1 MTGFNLSEW
10 ALRHRSLVVFFILVC
25 GTAGALSYMKLG
37 REEDPAF
44 AVNTMIVQTNWPG
57 ATTLDTMS
65 QVTDRIEKK
74 LQETPHLD
82 YLKSY
87 TKPGVSVV
95 YVNVLDSTP
104 ASDLPDIW
112 YQVRKKVA
120 DIKQTLPAGIQ
131 GPSFNDEFGDVYGV
145 IYGITWDGFSQREV
159 RDFAEQAR
167 TAFLAEPDVA
177 KVNIFGTQDEKYY
190 LTISPKKLAALGIN
204 LDDVLNAIADQNA
217 VTPAGVINTNHENI
231 LVEVTGALVTA
242 DSLKN
247 INLYIN
253 GRFYKLAELAQITHG
268 YVDPPQK
275 MFRVNERPAIGLG
288 ISMRAGG
295 NILDLGVKLRKI
307 AAGLEQRFP
316 IGINVVQVS
325 DQPAVVKDAIGGFT
339 KALMEAVVIVLIVS
353 FVSLGVRA
361 GLVVAF
367 SIPLVL
373 SIVFL
378 AMQIEGTSL
387 QRISLGALIIAL
399 GLLVDDAMI
408 TVEMM
413 MAKIEEGYDKAKA
426 ATFAYTVTAFPM
438 LTGTLVTAFGFLP
451 IGFAKS
457 GVGQYC
463 YSLFSVILTAL
474 LTSWVVAVV
483 FAPVIGVAVLP
494 AKLKVKHA
502 HGAKPGF
509 ITRVSRGTI
518 LVCMRYRFITIAV
531 TLVLFAVA
539 VAGTGRVQKQ
549 FFPASDRPELLVT
562 MTLSKNASIF
572 AAQSDVDRV
581 QKLLA
586 GDPDVDHY
594 SSYIGGGAIRFYLPL
609 DVQLDNSFLAQF
621 VIVGK
626 NLESRDALIAKLNT
640 AFANDFPDVNV
651 RVSRLEMGP
660 PVGWPIQYRV
670 SAETTEQVRDVAE
683 QLAKILRA
691 SPDAQLVNFDWGEKN
706 KTISLAIDQDKVR
719 RAGASSEAIAQAMN
733 MILAGTT
740 VTQIRDSIYLIDVV
754 ARAPED
760 ERLSLQAIRST
771 QISLPNGQSVP
782 LTAIAKIDYTLDE
795 AYLWR
800 RNRLPT
806 ITVQADVP
814 PGVQAPTA
822 YEKNAPAINAL
833 RAKLPPGAQ
842 IVDGGTVEKSAQSN
856 ASIVAQLPLM
866 LMLTLIVLMIQLQS
880 FQSLFL
886 VLSVAPLGLIGVV
899 AIMLATNTPMGFV
912 ATLGIVALAGMIIR
926 NSVILVHQI
935 EIYLEEGKTPWEAV
949 IDAADHR
956 LRPIMLTA
964 AAAILG
970 MIPIM
975 HDVFWGPMAYAIVGG
990 LAGATLLT
998 LLFLPA
1004 LYVAW
1009 YRIKEPRDTAGPRS
1023 DSEQAAAKTDGGNA
1037 PLLPEPQA

>member
-1 MTGFNLSEW
+1 VTGFNLSEW
-10 ALRHRSLVVFFILVC
+10 ALRHRSLVIFFILVFAA
-25 GTAGALSYMKLG
+25 AGAFSYMKLG

-44 AVNTMIVQTNWPG
+44 AINTMIVQTNWPG
-57 ATTLDTMS
+57 ATTLDMMS

-95 YVNVLDSTP
+95 YVNVLDST
-104 ASDLPDIW
+104 AAAELPDIW

-120 DIKQTLPAGIQ
+120 DIKQTLPSGVQ
-131 GPSFNDEFGDVYGV
+131 GPFFNDEFGDVYGV
-145 IYGITWDGFSQREV
+145 IYGITWDGFSPREV

-177 KVNIFGTQDEKYY
+177 KVTIFGTQDEKYY

-204 LDDVLNAIADQNA
+204 LNDVLNAIADQNA
-217 VTPAGVINTNHENI
+217 VTPAGVINTDQETF
-231 LVEVTGALVTA
+231 LVEVTGALITA

-253 GRFYKLAELAQITHG
+253 GHFYRLPEIAKVEHG

-275 MFRVNERPAIGLG
+275 MFRVNDRPSIGLG

-295 NILDLGVKLRKI
+295 NILNLGVKLRKI
-307 AAGLEQRFP
+307 AADLRQRFP
-316 IGINVVQVS
+316 IGIDINLVS
-325 DQPAVVKDAIGGFT
+325 DQPAVVDAAIGGFT
-339 KALMEAVVIVLIVS
+339 KALKEAVVIVLIVS
-353 FVSLGVRA
+353 FVSLGIRA

-378 AMQIEGTSL
+378 AMMIEGTSL

-483 FAPVIGVAVLP
+483 FAPVIGVLVLP
-494 AKLKVKHA
+494 AKIKSKHA
-502 HGAKPGF
+502 HGAKPSF
-509 ITRVSRGTI
+509 LTRASRGTI
-518 LVCMRYRFITIAV
+518 LVCMRFRFITIAV
-531 TLVLFAVA
+531 TLVLFVVA
-539 VAGTGRVQKQ
+539 VGASGKVQKQ
-549 FFPASDRPELLVT
+549 FFPASDRPELMVT

-572 AAQSDVDRV
+572 AAQAEVDRV

-586 GDPDVDHY
+586 GDPDVDRY

-609 DVQLDNSFLAQF
+609 DAQLDNSFLAQF

-626 NLESRDALIAKLNT
+626 DLEARDALIKKLDA
-640 AFANDFPDVNV
+640 AFAKDFPDVNV
-651 RVSRLEMGP
+651 RVSRLELGP

-670 SAETTEQVRDVAE
+670 SAETTEQVRDIAE
-683 QLAKILRA
+683 QLAQVLRA
-691 SPDAQLVNFDWGEKN
+691 SRDATLVNFDWGEKN

-760 ERLSLQAIRST
+760 ERLTLQAIRST
-771 QISLPNGQSVP
+771 QISLPSGQSLP
-782 LTAIAKIDYTLDE
+782 LSEFAKIDYTLDE
-795 AYLWR
+795 AYVWR
-800 RNRLPT
+800 RGRLPT

-814 PGVQAPTA
+814 PGEQAVTSYQRNQA
-822 YEKNAPAINAL
+822 AVDAL
-833 RAKLPPGAQ
+833 RAKLPPGSQ

-866 LMLTLIVLMIQLQS
+866 VMLMLIVLMFQLQS

-886 VLSVAPLGLIGVV
+886 VLSVAPLGVIGVV
-899 AIMLATNTPMGFV
+899 AVMLATHTPMGFV

-935 EIYLEEGKTPWEAV
+935 EIYLEEGKAPWDAV

-1004 LYVAW
+1004 LYVTW
-1009 YRIKEPRDTAGPRS
+1009 YRIKEPRDPTGMAVAP
-1023 DSEQAAAKTDGGNA
+1023 ETA
-1037 PLLPEPQA
+1037 PLDHAAPLPEPQV